1 MNENALEWEGTFV
14 MSSPGPPKKVDN
26 KLAAARKDIEEK
38 RKGSGRVARAS
49 AGMSCAAAA

>member
-1 MNENALEWEGTFV
+1 